1 VSAEDY
7 LPERRS
13 ITALRS
19 AAAGCRGCDLWEDA
33 TQTVF
38 GEGRVSANLVI
49 LGEQPGDHEAQ
60 EGHVFVGPAGH
71 LLWQA
76 LAESGIDRSDVY
88 ATNIVK
94 HFRWEYKGKRRIHKT
109 PTRMQVVACQPWF
122 AAELRAL
129 SPKLLLVLGS
139 VAAAEV
145 FGNDFRVTRQRGK
158 VVPGPNNVPSIATV
172 HPSAVLRAP
181 ERQRTLARRAFT
193 RDLDAV
199 RTFLDEA

>member
-1 VSAEDY
+1 VTAENY

-19 AAAGCRGCDLWEDA
+19 AAADCRGCDLWKDA

-49 LGEQPGDHEAQ
+49 LGEQPGDHEDQ

-76 LAESGIDRSDVY
+76 LAEAGIERTDVY

-94 HFRWEYKGKRRIHKT
+94 HFRWESKGKRRIHKT
-109 PTRMQVVACQPWF
+109 PTRTQVVACQPWF

-139 VAAAEV
+139 VAATGV
-145 FGNDFRVTRQRGK
+145 FGNDFRVTRQRGT
-158 VVPGPNNVPSIATV
+158 VVPGPNGIPSIATV

-181 ERQRTLARRAFT
+181 EGQRTRARTAFI
-193 RDLDAV
+193 RDLTAV
-199 RTFLDEA
+199 RTVLDEA

>member
-1 VSAEDY
+1 MTAEDY

-19 AAAGCRGCDLWEDA
+19 AAADCRGCDLWKDA

-49 LGEQPGDHEAQ
+49 LGEQPGDHEDQ
-60 EGHVFVGPAGH
+60 DGHVFVGPAGH
-71 LLWQA
+71 LLWRA
-76 LAESGIDRSDVY
+76 LAEAGIDRTDVY

-94 HFRWEYKGKRRIHKT
+94 HFRWESKGKRRIHKT

-122 AAELRAL
+122 VAELRAL
-129 SPKLLLVLGS
+129 TPKLLLVLGS
-139 VAAAEV
+139 VAATAV
-145 FGNDFRVTRQRGK
+145 FGNDFRVTRQRGR
-158 VVPGPNNVPSIATV
+158 VVPGPNDIPSIATV

-181 ERQRTLARRAFT
+181 ERRRTLARRAFT

-199 RTFLDEA
+199 RRFLDQA